1 VRRAPLGKIS
11 SSSERRRMCMFR
23 RALIA
28 CLALTIVAIPACGED
43 TAPRDSATSP
53 SSTSSAPTP
62 SPSAFPVTVGGV
74 TFGVQPG
81 RIVSLS
87 ATATEILFAI
97 DAGDEVVAVDDQST
111 YPAEAPMTK
120 LSGFQPNVEAIAGY
134 TPDLVVV
141 SYDPGGLVKSLK
153 ALAIPT
159 LIQPAAASM
168 KDSYD
173 QIADL
178 GIATGHSE
186 EAVALAEQMRSD
198 IAEIVASVPEP
209 SQPLSVYHELDDT
222 YYSATSRTFVGK
234 IYRAFGLENIAD
246 GAAAKAGDYPQLSSE
261 YIVSADP
268 DLIVLADTRCCG
280 QSAETVG
287 ARAGWSGIAALHT
300 GEVLEADD
308 DVVSRWGP
316 RAVDFYQLVADTVI
330 AIEQQMA
337 A

>member
-1 VRRAPLGKIS
+1 
-11 SSSERRRMCMFR
+11 MFR
-23 RALIA
+23 RALFA
-28 CLALTIVAIPACGED
+28 FLALAILVIPACGEN
-43 TAPRDSATSP
+43 TAPGASASSVSP
-53 SSTSSAPTP
+53 SAV
-62 SPSAFPVTVGGV
+62 SAFPVTVGGV
-74 TFGVQPG
+74 ALDAQPE

-87 ATATEILFAI
+87 ATATEMLFAI
-97 DAGDEVVAVDDQST
+97 DAGDQVVAVDDQSN
-111 YPAEAPMTK
+111 YPATAPTTK

-134 TPDLVVV
+134 SPDLVVV

-178 GIATGHSE
+178 GAATGHTE
-186 EAVALAEQMRSD
+186 EAVALSEQMKSD
-198 IAEIVASVPEP
+198 IAEIVASVP
-209 SQPLSVYHELDDT
+209 QPPQPISVYHELDNT

-234 IYRAFGLENIAD
+234 IYRALGLKNIAD
-246 GAAAKAGDYPQLSSE
+246 GAAAKVGDYPQLSSE

-268 DLIVLADTRCCG
+268 DLIVLADTKCCG
-280 QSAETVG
+280 QSAETVS
-287 ARAGWSGIAALHT
+287 ARPGWSSIAALHT
-300 GEVLEADD
+300 GEVLTADD
-308 DVVSRWGP
+308 DIVSRWGP
-316 RAVDFYQLVADTVI
+316 RVVDFYRLVADTVI

>member
-1 VRRAPLGKIS
+1 
-11 SSSERRRMCMFR
+11 MFR
-23 RALIA
+23 RTLFAF
-28 CLALTIVAIPACGED
+28 LALTIVALPACGEED
-43 TAPRDSATSP
+43 TTPGDSATSP
-53 SSTSSAPTP
+53 SSTSSAATP
-62 SPSAFPVTVGGV
+62 SASAFPVTVGDV
-74 TFGVQPG
+74 TLAAQPV

-87 ATATEILFAI
+87 ATATEVLFAI
-97 DAGDEVVAVDDQST
+97 GAGEQVVAVDDQSD
-111 YPAEAPMTK
+111 YPASAPMTK

-178 GIATGHSE
+178 GTATGHTD
-186 EAVALAEQMRSD
+186 EAAALTQQMRSD
-198 IAEIVASVPEP
+198 IADIVASVPEP
-209 SQPLSVYHELDDT
+209 SQPIGVYHELDDT

-234 IYRAFGLENIAD
+234 IYKSFGLENIAD

-268 DLIVLADTRCCG
+268 DLIVLADTKCCG
-280 QSAETVG
+280 QSAVTAG
-287 ARAGWSGIAALHT
+287 ARPGWSSIAALHT

-308 DVVSRWGP
+308 DIVSRWGP
-316 RAVDFYQLVADTVI
+316 RVVDFYQLVADTVI

>member
-1 VRRAPLGKIS
+1 
-11 SSSERRRMCMFR
+11 MFR
-23 RALIA
+23 RTLIA
-28 CLALTIVAIPACGED
+28 FLAIATAAIPACGED
-43 TAPRDSATSP
+43 TAPGDSATSP
-53 SSTSSAPTP
+53 SSTSAAPTP
-62 SPSAFPVTVGGV
+62 SVSAFPATVGDV
-74 TFGVQPG
+74 TLPTLPE

-87 ATATEILFAI
+87 ATATEMLFAI
-97 DAGDEVVAVDDQST
+97 DAGAQVVAVDDQSN
-111 YPAEAPMTK
+111 YPPGTPMTK

-134 TPDLVVV
+134 TPDLVLV

-168 KDSYD
+168 RDSYE

-178 GIATGHSE
+178 GTLTGHTE
-186 EAVALAEQMRSD
+186 EAATLAEQMRSD
-198 IAEIVASVPEP
+198 IAGIVASVPPP
-209 SQPLSVYHELDDT
+209 SDPLSVYHELDDT
-222 YYSATSRTFVGK
+222 FFSATSRTFVGK
-234 IYRAFGLENIAD
+234 IYKAFGMENIAD
-246 GAAAKAGDYPQLSSE
+246 GANGKAGDYPQLSSE

-268 DLIVLADTRCCG
+268 DLIVLADTVCCG
-280 QSAETVG
+280 QTAATVG
-287 ARAGWSGIAALHT
+287 TRPGWSSIAALHM

-308 DVVSRWGP
+308 DIVSRWGP

>member
-1 VRRAPLGKIS
+1 
-11 SSSERRRMCMFR
+11 MFR

-28 CLALTIVAIPACGED
+28 FLALTIVAIPACGQD
-43 TAPRDSATSP
+43 IAPGDSATSP
-53 SSTSSAPTP
+53 SPTSSAPTP

-74 TFGVQPG
+74 TFAAQPG

-97 DAGDEVVAVDDQST
+97 DAGDQVVAVDDRSN
-111 YPAEAPMTK
+111 YPVSAPMTK

-141 SYDPGGLVKSLK
+141 SFDPGGLVKSLK

-168 KDSYD
+168 RDSYD

-178 GIATGHSE
+178 GTVTGHSD
-186 EAVALAEQMRSD
+186 EAVALTEQMRSD

-209 SQPLSVYHELDDT
+209 SQPLSVYQELDDT
-222 YYSATSRTFVGK
+222 YYSATSQTFVGK

-246 GAAAKAGDYPQLSSE
+246 AANGQSGGYPQLSSE

-268 DLIVLADTRCCG
+268 DLIVLADTKCCG

-287 ARAGWSGIAALHT
+287 ARPGWSSISALHS
-300 GEVLEADD
+300 GEVLAADD
-308 DVVSRWGP
+308 DIVSRWGP
-316 RAVDFYQLVADTVI
+316 RVVDFYQLVADAVI
-330 AIEQQMA
+330 AIQQEMA

>member
-1 VRRAPLGKIS
+1 
-11 SSSERRRMCMFR
+11 MFR

-28 CLALTIVAIPACGED
+28 FLALAVSAIPACGED
-43 TAPRDSATSP
+43 TAPVGATSAVSTAATP
-53 SSTSSAPTP
+53 TSVESS
-62 SPSAFPVTVGGV
+62 FPVTVGGL
-74 TFGVQPG
+74 TLDAQPE

-87 ATATEILFAI
+87 ATATEMLFAI
-97 DAGDEVVAVDDQST
+97 DAGGQVVAVDDQST
-111 YPAEAPMTK
+111 YPAAAPVSS

-159 LIQPAAASM
+159 LIQPAAA
-168 KDSYD
+168 KIDDAYD

-178 GIATGHSE
+178 GTATGHSE
-186 EAVALAEQMRSD
+186 EAATLSEQMRSD
-198 IAEIVASVPEP
+198 IADTIASVPPP
-209 SQPLSVYHELDDT
+209 SQPISVYHELDDT
-222 YYSATSRTFVGK
+222 YYSANSRTFVGQ
-234 IYRAFGLENIAD
+234 IYEAFGLENIAD
-246 GAAAKAGDYPQLSSE
+246 RAGAKAGDYPQLSSE

-268 DLIVLADTRCCG
+268 DLIVLADTKCCG
-280 QSAETVG
+280 QSAATLG
-287 ARAGWSGIAALHT
+287 ARPGWSNIAALHT

-308 DVVSRWGP
+308 DIVSRWGP
-316 RAVDFYQLVADTVI
+316 RVVAFYELVADAVI